1 MIVET
6 GTRAATDEMLG
17 GRLCLDFANTV
28 HCYREDDILDE
39 LKSYADL
46 VAWSRQAGVI
56 SEREARRL
64 LRKAAEHPLKADK
77 VFERAK
83 ALRNAIFRIFAAIA
97 KEQAPERDDLAL
109 LNTALAEAM
118 MRARV
123 VATADGFEWSWAE
136 DERDALEQMLWPI
149 ARSAADLLT
158 SDEVS
163 RTRECGGDT
172 CTWLFMD
179 TSKNRSRRWCDMKGC
194 GNRAKSRRHYERR
207 RASTAT
213 NA

>member
-28 HCYREDDILDE
+28 HSFYAEENRDE

-46 VAWSRQAGVI
+46 VAWARQAGVVT
-56 SEREARRL
+56 EREARRL
-64 LRKAAEHPLKADK
+64 LREATAHPLKAK
-77 VFERAK
+77 AALERAK
-83 ALRNAIFRIFAAIA
+83 ALRSAIFKIFAAVA
-97 KEQAPERDDLAL
+97 AERAPARDDLL
-109 LNTALAEAM
+109 VLNSVLAEALAH
-118 MRARV
+118 ARV
-123 VATADGFEWSWAE
+123 VAAGGEGFVWGWAE
-136 DERDALEQMLWPI
+136 EDTLDQVLWPV

-158 SDEVS
+158 SDELS
-163 RTRECGGDT
+163 RTRECGGES

-194 GNRAKSRRHYERR
+194 GNRAKSRRHYERTR
-207 RASTAT
+207 TTAADT
-213 NA
+213 

>member
-28 HCYREDDILDE
+28 HCYRADDILDE

-46 VAWSRQAGVI
+46 VAWSRQAGVLT
-56 SEREARRL
+56 EREARRL
-64 LRKAAEHPLKADK
+64 LRKATEHPVKANA

-97 KEQAPERDDLAL
+97 QEKAPERNDLAR
-109 LNTALAEAM
+109 LNAALAEAM
-118 MRARV
+118 VRARV
-123 VATADGFEWSWAE
+123 VATPSGFEWSWAE
-136 DERDALEQMLWPI
+136 DELDALEQMLWPI

-158 SDEVS
+158 SNELS
-163 RTRECGGDT
+163 RTRECGGDV

-207 RASTAT
+207 RASTVT